1 MDGFGH
7 PIHGGPDVD
16 QLFMLPPGAAL
27 ARGGIP
33 PARPSPP
40 APRARERRCPHP
52 GCAFV
57 TREGRARLEK
67 HALTH
72 GSERAHA
79 CDHPGCDKRFKTRE
93 HLSAH
98 RRTHAETRAFRCERA
113 LCANHAAFKTRA
125 EVALHAK
132 RVHTLDKAE
141 ARELKMRAEMDAL
154 RARVDDAKAEGDVL
168 RRAVDVLSAALKHAA
183 RRKRPRRAP
192 TPRSGAEDDDEVPP
206 NANANEPLRGALGD
220 GNEGPSEEDGG
231 RPAGGNINMREGA
244 PSDARGDGGAASDA
258 RAPAPAP
265 APDENGDATTK
276 TKPPRKA
283 YTVSPENVLRA
294 ANQAAEAARAATEA
308 RWDAEE
314 AARGKRR

>member
-168 RRAVDVLSAALKHAA
+168 RRAVDVLSAALKHAT

-192 TPRSGAEDDDEVPP
+192 TPRSGADDDDEVPP
-206 NANANEPLRGALGD
+206 NTNANEPLRGALGN

-231 RPAGGNINMREGA
+231 RPAGGNIREGA

-265 APDENGDATTK
+265 DENGDAT

-314 AARGKRR
+314 AARGRRR

>member
-1 MDGFGH
+1 
-7 PIHGGPDVD
+7 
-16 QLFMLPPGAAL
+16 
-27 ARGGIP
+27 
-33 PARPSPP
+33 
-40 APRARERRCPHP
+40 
-52 GCAFV
+52 
-57 TREGRARLEK
+57 
-67 HALTH
+67 
-72 GSERAHA
+72 
-79 CDHPGCDKRFKTRE
+79 
-93 HLSAH
+93 
-98 RRTHAETRAFRCERA
+98 
-113 LCANHAAFKTRA
+113 
-125 EVALHAK
+125 VALHAK

-168 RRAVDVLSAALKHAA
+168 RRAVDVLSAALKHAT

-192 TPRSGAEDDDEVPP
+192 TPRSGADDDDEVPP
-206 NANANEPLRGALGD
+206 NTNANEPLRGPLGD

-231 RPAGGNINMREGA
+231 RPVGGNIREGA

-265 APDENGDATTK
+265 DENGDAT